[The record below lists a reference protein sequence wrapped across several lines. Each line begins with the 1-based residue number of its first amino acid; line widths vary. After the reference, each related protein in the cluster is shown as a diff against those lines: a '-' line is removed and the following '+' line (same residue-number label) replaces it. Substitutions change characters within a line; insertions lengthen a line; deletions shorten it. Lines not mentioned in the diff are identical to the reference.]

1 MRANNRVE
9 HNRKSM
15 RVALLVFVLLLG
27 NIPMQVEATS
37 GRAITAEVVL
47 SDYVWNSD
55 DTIPIEVYVTGAP
68 FNRNITLV
76 WELSDENGIVMSETI
91 IFQMSASNHVVQF
104 EISEFYSGGTYHD
117 LNVEVSF
124 RFNSCQR

>member
-55 DTIPIEVYVTGAP
+55 DTIPIEVYVTGA
-68 FNRNITLV
+68 
-76 WELSDENGIVMSETI
+76 LSI
-91 IFQMSASNHVVQF
+91 
-104 EISEFYSGGTYHD
+104 EILH
-117 LNVEVSF
+117 
-124 RFNSCQR
+124 